1 MKTLVVRAAFARI
14 YQRFVRGDDLVD
26 GVVSATVVIIII
38 IIICAPWGYRA
49 SRGISRSSFVR
60 MVDEERSVVG
70 CFDVISGQWF

>member
-38 IIICAPWGYRA
+38 MVCAPLGYRF
-49 SRGISRSSFVR
+49 SRGISRCSFVG
-60 MVDEERSVVG
+60 MMDEERAVVG
-70 CFDVISGQWF
+70 CFDVISGQCF